1 MGDQI
6 PRANRQIVQG
16 RAFGRCERCL
26 TVELNGDHHH
36 RRVRGMG
43 GSKAP
48 DRHDP
53 ANLVW
58 LCRGC
63 HDWAHSNPVAA
74 AEAGFIVPRSSGR
87 HPLEV
92 PITNLAGETKWL
104 DNEGQYL
111 TEAAHV

>member
-6 PRANRQIVQG
+6 PRANRQLVQG
-16 RAFGRCERCL
+16 RAFGRCERCV
-26 TVELNGDHHH
+26 TVELNGDLHH
-36 RRVRGMG
+36 RRPKGLG

-48 DRHDP
+48 DRHDVS
-53 ANLVW
+53 NLVHV
-58 LCRGC
+58 CRGC
-63 HDWAHSNPVAA
+63 HTWCHGNPAAA

-104 DNEGQYL
+104 DNEGAYL